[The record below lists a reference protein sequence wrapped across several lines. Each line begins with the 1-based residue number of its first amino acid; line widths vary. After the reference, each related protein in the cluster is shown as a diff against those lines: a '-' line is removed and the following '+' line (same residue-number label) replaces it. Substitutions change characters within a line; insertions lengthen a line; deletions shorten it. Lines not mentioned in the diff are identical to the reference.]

1 MVRLMALDG
10 VGVTSYAFPS
20 CRWHTSGH
28 SAILVLF
35 VGGPRCRR
43 ASIQLYRYNQK
54 NACNGLQYNTVASL
68 KTCFPHAVAEPARKF
83 NDQEF
88 APILVPSSDPEMNE
102 HYEKGRFSPAWTP
115 YVADAEKLAAVFRDD
130 LRKPLS
136 LIMARFI
143 KSGNGECPD
152 MDTDDYKEHVRR
164 CNEVYSSKFTNLEKN
179 CIASQ
184 YEAEYVVMHVSIE

>member
-1 MVRLMALDG
+1 MKRRLCLAPRHFFVTARCQYGWATARHAPMVRLMALDG

-68 KTCFPHAVAEPARKF
+68 KTCFQPCVSTRP
-83 NDQEF
+83 
-88 APILVPSSDPEMNE
+88 M
-102 HYEKGRFSPAWTP
+102 
-115 YVADAEKLAAVFRDD
+115 AVFGGAFASISVPLTAVFVGILEACEVAFVSGFLRQVLDD
-130 LRKPLS
+130 GFELC
-136 LIMARFI
+136 F
-143 KSGNGECPD
+143 
-152 MDTDDYKEHVRR
+152 
-164 CNEVYSSKFTNLEKN
+164 
-179 CIASQ
+179 
-184 YEAEYVVMHVSIE
+184 SIL